1 MSIARIA
8 ITALLA
14 ATLSLGLGLA
24 ACGIK
29 GDPIRPGSEED
40 LKKKE
45 NGGY

>member
-8 ITALLA
+8 MTALLA
-14 ATLSLGLGLA
+14 ATLSLVLGFA

-40 LKKKE
+40 LKTKQSAD
-45 NGGY
+45 

>member
-8 ITALLA
+8 MTALLA
-14 ATLSLGLGLA
+14 AALALA

-40 LKKKE
+40 LEKKQSTD
-45 NGGY
+45 

>member
-8 ITALLA
+8 MTALLA
-14 ATLSLGLGLA
+14 ATLSLVLGLA

-40 LKKKE
+40 VKKE
-45 NGGY
+45 DSGY

>member
-8 ITALLA
+8 ITVLLA
-14 ATLSLGLGLA
+14 ASLGLA

-40 LKKKE
+40 PKTQQST
-45 NGGY
+45 G

>member
-8 ITALLA
+8 MTALLA
-14 ATLSLGLGLA
+14 ATLSLVLGLA

-40 LKKKE
+40 LKTKQSAD
-45 NGGY
+45 

>member
-8 ITALLA
+8 MMAFLA
-14 ATLSLGLGLA
+14 AALSLA

-40 LKKKE
+40 PKKQQST
-45 NGGY
+45 N

>member
-8 ITALLA
+8 MTALLA
-14 ATLSLGLGLA
+14 AALALA

-40 LKKKE
+40 LKKKQSTD
-45 NGGY
+45 

>member
-8 ITALLA
+8 MTALLA
-14 ATLSLGLGLA
+14 AALGLA

-40 LKKKE
+40 LEKKKSAD
-45 NGGY
+45 